1 MRDQAVAS
9 LTDIAAVEQR
19 TQAAVAY
26 SRASACLFLWGQL
39 VAAGSMLN
47 QAFPGQPP
55 WSYLLAP
62 AGHDRI
68 AVFWATLMMMPY
80 VIAGLWLGPIF
91 SICGLAGT
99 GLCFGAFFF
108 AGTWLH
114 VWIGATYGAC
124 LVLAGLGLKRLGAS

>member
-1 MRDQAVAS
+1 MGAS
-9 LTDIAAVEQR
+9 QSL
-19 TQAAVAY
+19 
-26 SRASACLFLWGQL
+26 SADR
-39 VAAGSMLN
+39 AAGYGSESIAIFVAIFLIL
-47 QAFPGQPP
+47 AAYGVA